1 MALNKGF
8 SLDFNGFLDL
18 AEEIDTKWSGSESFL
33 IPVVT
38 EALDETRKYVNSEI
52 ARAIEGSKYNF
63 DEGQGYSRGDIKRS
77 LEKVK
82 QMPIEVNGTEVT
94 AYAGIDTADQA
105 EEILYLI
112 YGAPHTPK
120 DNKLYNAI
128 KVKGKVKKEVARIQR
143 EIFTLALDGK
153 LAHK

>member
-1 MALNKGF
+1 MAQNKGF

-18 AEEIDTKWSGSESFL
+18 AEEIDEKWSGNQNFL

-38 EALDETRKYVNSEI
+38 QALDETRKYVNSEI
-52 ARAIEGSKYNF
+52 ERAIASSKFNF
-63 DEGQGYSRGDIKRS
+63 VEGQGYSRGDIKRS

-82 QMPIEVNGTEVT
+82 NMPIEVDGTEVT
-94 AYAGIDTADQA
+94 AYAGIDMADQA

-112 YGAPHTPK
+112 YGAPTTPK

-128 KVKGKVKKEVARIQR
+128 KVKGKVKKEVEKIQR
-143 EIFTLALDGK
+143 TIFELGLDGK
-153 LAHK
+153 VRRG